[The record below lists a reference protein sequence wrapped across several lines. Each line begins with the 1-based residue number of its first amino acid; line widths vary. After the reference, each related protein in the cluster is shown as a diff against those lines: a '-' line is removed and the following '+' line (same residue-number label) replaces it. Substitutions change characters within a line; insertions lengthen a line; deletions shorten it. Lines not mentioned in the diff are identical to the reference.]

1 MTEIIVCSDNHG
13 KKKVLESILQKY
25 PHADAYIHCGD
36 NELDYESMKPFDA
49 VTGNNDTFYKYP
61 KSLVVD
67 VKGTRIFV
75 AHGHLMR
82 YRHIEDDIIAL
93 AKEHRCT
100 IACYGHTHVPVVK
113 DVDGILLINPGSLYY
128 NRDGSPTC
136 FAKITITEDKV
147 TVEEL
152 FERDL

>member
-1 MTEIIVCSDNHG
+1 MKEIIVCSDNHG
-13 KKKVLESILQKY
+13 KAKVLKDILQAY
-25 PHADAYIHCGD
+25 PNADAYIHCGD
-36 NELDYESMKPFDA
+36 NELDYDAMKPFHA
-49 VTGNNDTFYKYP
+49 VTGNNDYYYQYP
-61 KSLVVD
+61 EYLVVELGD
-67 VKGTRIFV
+67 TRIFV

-82 YRHIEDDIIAL
+82 YRKIEEDIIAL
-93 AKEHRCT
+93 AKEHRCN

-113 DVDGILLINPGSLYY
+113 DVDGILLVNPGSLYY

-136 FAKITITEDKV
+136 FAKITISDDKV